1 MFHVVNFIKIVVY
14 ICKQA
19 SEKLKCF
26 FWRRIIIFHKYWL
39 FCLYS
44 WRWHSLWPFVL
55 ILSVIHKQQLKQC
68 NFSIDQSALLTWFQT
83 DFTSSLWNFLSLGRR
98 SSSPRNVSMQRQ
110 GARKNGCF
118 QRPQRAKLQSNTC
131 TWGMPG
137 GRLEVL
143 ELTDIFTPL
152 LNKPPTLWYRKLSF
166 SVREVTCIKLCI
178 LLSFLSPLYFVIDCV
193 N

>member
-1 MFHVVNFIKIVVY
+1 MF

-19 SEKLKCF
+19 SEKLQCF

-44 WRWHSLWPFVL
+44 WRLHSLWPFVFCLSFISNNLNNVTSPSSNQCFWPDSRL
-55 ILSVIHKQQLKQC
+55 ILHHHYGIFCRWVAEVPPHETSPC
-68 NFSIDQSALLTWFQT
+68 NGYTEQ
-83 DFTSSLWNFLSLGRR
+83 NF
-98 SSSPRNVSMQRQ
+98 
-110 GARKNGCF
+110 
-118 QRPQRAKLQSNTC
+118 QSNTC

-152 LNKPPTLWYRKLSF
+152 LNKPPTLWYRKPSF
-166 SVREVTCIKLCI
+166 SGREVTCSKLCT
-178 LLSFLSPLYFVIDCV
+178 LLSLVSPLYFCDRLC
-193 N
+193 

>member
-1 MFHVVNFIKIVVY
+1 MFLLGNFIKIVVF

-19 SEKLKCF
+19 PEKLKCF

-44 WRWHSLWPFVL
+44 WRLHSLWPFVYFCLSFISNNLNNVTSPLSNQHFWPDSRL
-55 ILSVIHKQQLKQC
+55 ILHHHYGIFCCWVAEVPSYETSPC
-68 NFSIDQSALLTWFQT
+68 NGKEPGKVVVFRLH
-83 DFTSSLWNFLSLGRR
+83 
-98 SSSPRNVSMQRQ
+98 
-110 GARKNGCF
+110 
-118 QRPQRAKLQSNTC
+118 RAKLQSNTC

-152 LNKPPTLWYRKLSF
+152 LNKPPTLCSF
-166 SVREVTCIKLCI
+166 SGKEVTCIKLRT
-178 LLSFLSPLYFVIDCV
+178 LLRFLSPLYFVIDCV